1 MTENVEQIQACRDAL
16 APEDVLIGDAN
27 GGSNMI
33 VFFNTYVLI
42 LFVSIFFLL
51 ISRLLE
57 LNFVLDT

>member
-33 VFFNTYVLI
+33 TYENMA
-42 LFVSIFFLL
+42 FVSSKAFKIV
-51 ISRLLE
+51 IR
-57 LNFVLDT
+57 

>member
-33 VFFNTYVLI
+33 MFFNIVKSQAETC
-42 LFVSIFFLL
+42 VSI
-51 ISRLLE
+51 
-57 LNFVLDT
+57 